1 MVAARFSLIR
11 PFASLPCRPRTSLW
25 IVVLVRSRQ
34 PSANQRVRNLHH
46 EGTVSR
52 RRALYSSSG
61 GVVLDLLGCIS
72 ARVLQCEG
80 TLSFSRTGARPLRRP
95 HCRGALHPHHPRRG
109 KRVAPAF
116 PLLRASGSEL
126 KGIRPN
132 MEGVHPPPLPPSPTA
147 ASFRPCLRLFI
158 PCRPAA
164 SPHWARKRCPAASS
178 RPPAPAP

>member
-52 RRALYSSSG
+52 RRALYSPSG

-72 ARVLQCEG
+72 AWVLQCEG
-80 TLSFSRTGARPLRRP
+80 TLSFCGTGARPLRRP
-95 HCRGALHPHHPRRG
+95 HHRGALHPHHPRGG
-109 KRVAPAF
+109 KRIASAF
-116 PLLRASGSEL
+116 PLLRASGGEL
-126 KGIRPN
+126 KRKAQLWPRHHGLPHPSTDGRP
-132 MEGVHPPPLPPSPTA
+132 PLTPLPPVPLQGGGAGQALHWPITTA
-147 ASFRPCLRLFI
+147 LIHDPLSV
-158 PCRPAA
+158 
-164 SPHWARKRCPAASS
+164 
-178 RPPAPAP
+178 